1 MDHVLLAV
9 LVMMATTALSAA
21 LVPLSRVLA
30 RRFGVIDAPG
40 HRKVHAEPMPRMGG
54 VAVFVS
60 FTVVVV
66 AGTLAAPSLLRLGWV
81 QSVFGP
87 SLALLQEAYRV
98 KRELLGLLAG
108 AALVFA
114 VGLADDVLGKRFPVG
129 VKFGGQ
135 IVAAVIVVAAGV
147 RISFLPYDA
156 LDVGVTLL
164 WLVGMT
170 NAFNLL
176 DNMDGLAAGVAFV
189 ACGVFLI
196 NAWALG
202 EFFISLM
209 LVAFMGSLLGFLLYN
224 FHPATVFLGDCGSHF
239 IGFVMG
245 SLTLLE
251 RYISHASSTF
261 FPILMPV
268 LVLALPLLDTAT
280 VMCIRVKERR
290 PIYVGD
296 SRHLSHRLVSL
307 GFSQRAAVL
316 FLYLVTFA
324 LGLGA
329 ASLSDA
335 TMIQTVL
342 ILVQFMCFIA
352 ALLILLFFERR
363 KRPRAPGGPGGPEG
377 PPGLE
382 SERGFIPRERQ

>member
-21 LVPLSRVLA
+21 LVPTSRVLA

-54 VAVFVS
+54 IAVFFS
-60 FTVVVV
+60 FTVVVL
-66 AGTLAAPSLLRLGWV
+66 AGTLSAPSLLRLGWV
-81 QSVFGP
+81 ESVFGS

-98 KRELLGLLAG
+98 KSELLGLLAG

-114 VGLADDVLGKRFPVG
+114 VGLADDVLGKRFPVA
-129 VKFGGQ
+129 VKFAGQ
-135 IVAAVIVVAAGV
+135 IVAAVIVVAGGV
-147 RISFLPYDA
+147 RISFLPYDT

-202 EFFISLM
+202 EFFISLI

-280 VMCIRVKERR
+280 VMYIRVKERR

-335 TMIQTVL
+335 TTIQTVL
-342 ILVQFMCFIA
+342 ILVQFVCFIA

-363 KRPRAPGGPGGPEG
+363 KRPRGATP
-377 PPGLE
+377 
-382 SERGFIPRERQ
+382 

>member
-1 MDHVLLAV
+1 MDHVLLLG
-9 LVMMATTALSAA
+9 LVMTATTVLCAA
-21 LVPLSRVLA
+21 LVPPSRALA
-30 RRFGVIDAPG
+30 RRFGVIDEPG
-40 HRKVHAEPMPRMGG
+40 QRKVHHRPTPRLGG
-54 VAVFVS
+54 VAVFLS
-60 FTVVVV
+60 FTTVVL
-66 AGTLAAPSLLRLGWV
+66 AGTFFLPALQQLGWV
-81 QSVFGP
+81 QSTFAS
-87 SLALLQEAYRV
+87 SLGLLQEAYRV
-98 KRELLGLLAG
+98 KTRLLGIVAG
-108 AALVFA
+108 GALVFG

-129 VKFGGQ
+129 LKFAGQ
-135 IVAAVIVVAAGV
+135 LAAALMLVAAGV
-147 RISFLPYDA
+147 RISFLPHEA
-156 LDVGVTLL
+156 LNVVVTLL
-164 WLVGMT
+164 WLVGVT

-189 ACGVFLI
+189 ASGVFLI

-202 EFFISLM
+202 EFFIGLM

-224 FHPATVFLGDCGSHF
+224 FHPATVFLGDCGSLF
-239 IGFVMG
+239 IGFTMG

-251 RYISHASSTF
+251 RYISHASSTL

-280 VMCIRVKERR
+280 VMYIRVKERR

-329 ASLSDA
+329 ASLTDA
-335 TMIQTVL
+335 TLGQTLL
-342 ILVQFMCFIA
+342 ILVQFACFIA
-352 ALLILLFFERR
+352 ALLILLFFDRR
-363 KRPRAPGGPGGPEG
+363 KQPRGA
-377 PPGLE
+377 
-382 SERGFIPRERQ
+382 SR